1 MSMTGK
7 YILLVLFVVFC
18 AVMTYVIFKYGMRA
32 KEVKPGQAMRPMCMN
47 CSAAEFCNDIKRYER
62 LADTVSTKKNGV
74 VEASNTFRRM
84 MGRRISKQKF
94 CIVTKL
100 RNLRSDTYCH
110 AGFTMQC
117 RPKLKAVK
125 AVALTQA
132 SDGGQGKH
140 VYDTGWPR

>member
-74 VEASNTFRRM
+74 VEASNTFPEDD
-84 MGRRISKQKF
+84 GEKDIEAK
-94 CIVTKL
+94 
-100 RNLRSDTYCH
+100 NLHCDKIKKP
-110 AGFTMQC
+110 AQ
-117 RPKLKAVK
+117 
-125 AVALTQA
+125 
-132 SDGGQGKH
+132 
-140 VYDTGWPR
+140 